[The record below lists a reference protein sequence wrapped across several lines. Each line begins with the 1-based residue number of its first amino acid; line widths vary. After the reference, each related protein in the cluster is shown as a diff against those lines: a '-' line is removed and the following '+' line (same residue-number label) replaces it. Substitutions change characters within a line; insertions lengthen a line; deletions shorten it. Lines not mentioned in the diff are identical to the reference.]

1 MPRPSTAP
9 TTPDARL
16 RAELVAVLRGGHAH
30 VATTDALAAVP
41 LDRINDRID
50 GVAHSLWDLL
60 EHLRIAQADILDFTR
75 VRGGPAYVE
84 RAWPDDFWPEAPGT
98 PTSWHAALDAFFSD
112 LDACVALAEDPS
124 VDLFASFEHAPGYT
138 VLRELLLVADHNAH
152 HLGQVITLRR
162 HLGCWPPDADRSDA
176 A

>member
-9 TTPDARL
+9 TTPDERL
-16 RAELVAVLRGGHAH
+16 RAELVALLRGGHAH
-30 VATTDALAAVP
+30 VATADALAVVP
-41 LDRINDRID
+41 LDCINERID

-60 EHLRIAQADILDFTR
+60 EHLRIAQVDILDFTR
-75 VRGGPAYVE
+75 ARGGPAYTE
-84 RAWPDDFWPEAPGT
+84 IAWPDAYWPDEPGT
-98 PTSWHAALDAFFSD
+98 PEQWQATLDAFLAD

-124 VDLFASFEHAPGYT
+124 VDLFAPFEHAPGYT

-162 HLGCWPPDADRSDA
+162 YLDCWPPDSA
-176 A
+176 